1 MEELFRW
8 ALITAFVVSLVT
20 YILNFITSSLGI
32 RILVALL
39 LTAVSIVIFM
49 RKFGL
54 PDEGFRT
61 GATIGLC
68 AMAGL
73 AVVMTK
79 DLLEYILTLLLFVI
93 AYFIGGLV
101 GKYSLP
107 VSEPRERKK
116 RKENEEEEEEE
127 PEEIEE
133 TEVSGE

>member
-1 MEELFRW
+1 MEDLFRW

-20 YILNFITSSLGI
+20 YVLNLITNSLGI
-32 RILVALL
+32 KIIVALL
-39 LTAVSIVIFM
+39 LTAVSIVYFM

-61 GATIGLC
+61 GATIGLA

-79 DLLEYILTLLLFVI
+79 DVLEYVLTLLLFVI

-107 VSEPRERKK
+107 GSEPRERKK
-116 RKENEEEEEEE
+116 RKEEEEEE

-133 TEVSGE
+133 SEVSGE

>member
-8 ALITAFVVSLVT
+8 ALVTALVVSLVT

-32 RILVALL
+32 KILVALL
-39 LTAVSIVIFM
+39 LTAVSIIYFM

-61 GATIGLC
+61 GGIIGLA
-68 AMAGL
+68 AMTGL
-73 AVVMTK
+73 VVIGVPTT
-79 DLLEYILTLLLFVI
+79 DILEYILTLLLFVI
-93 AYFIGGLV
+93 AYFIGGLI

-107 VSEPRERKK
+107 GSEPRARKK
-116 RKENEEEEEEE
+116 RKEEEEEE

>member
-1 MEELFRW
+1 MDDLFKW
-8 ALITAFVVSLVT
+8 AVITALVVSLVT
-20 YILNFITSSLGI
+20 FILNFITKSLGI

-39 LTAVSIVIFM
+39 LTAVSIVFFM
-49 RKFGL
+49 RKYWL

-61 GATIGLC
+61 GAIIGLC

-79 DLLEYILTLLLFVI
+79 DVLEYILTLLLFVI

-107 VSEPRERKK
+107 GNEPKGKKK
-116 RKENEEEEEEE
+116 RKEKEEEE